1 MPGTGLS
8 EQPGSAARS
17 WSLALLTS
25 SEPGRRNRRTID
37 AVLLALGA
45 FLVALGAV
53 IAESASADDEDVAVL
68 TIDRQEKLNALDRQV
83 VEEIGQALLDLES
96 EGPRAIVV
104 TGAGERA
111 FVAGADIRAM
121 SIMEPLEAKRFS
133 EIGHA
138 AMALLD
144 RSPVPT
150 IAAVNGYALGGG
162 CEVALACD
170 IRIAAENATFGFPE
184 VSLGILPGMGGTQR
198 LPRLIGPA
206 LAKELIFTGRR
217 ISAGEAREIGL
228 VNRVVAEGEALNA
241 ARELA
246 AEISANG
253 PLAVRHAKAAAN
265 RTLDV
270 DLVSGLEFEADQF
283 ALLFATEDA
292 REGMNAFGEK
302 RKPEFEGR

>member
-1 MPGTGLS
+1 
-8 EQPGSAARS
+8 
-17 WSLALLTS
+17 
-25 SEPGRRNRRTID
+25 
-37 AVLLALGA
+37 
-45 FLVALGAV
+45 
-53 IAESASADDEDVAVL
+53 
-68 TIDRQEKLNALDRQV
+68 
-83 VEEIGQALLDLES
+83 
-96 EGPRAIVV
+96 
-104 TGAGERA
+104 
-111 FVAGADIRAM
+111 
-121 SIMEPLEAKRFS
+121 
-133 EIGHA
+133 
-138 AMALLD
+138 
-144 RSPVPT
+144 
-150 IAAVNGYALGGG
+150 
-162 CEVALACD
+162 
-170 IRIAAENATFGFPE
+170 
-184 VSLGILPGMGGTQR
+184 MGGTQR

-270 DLVSGLEFEADQF
+270 DRGGLEFEADQF

>member
-1 MPGTGLS
+1 MDYV
-8 EQPGSAARS
+8 
-17 WSLALLTS
+17 
-25 SEPGRRNRRTID
+25 TINFD
-37 AVLLALGA
+37 DN
-45 FLVALGAV
+45 VATM
-53 IAESASADDEDVAVL
+53 
-68 TIDRQEKLNALDRQV
+68 TIDRQEKLNALDPQV
-83 VEEIGQALLDLES
+83 VEEIGQALLDLEA

-111 FVAGADIRAM
+111 FIAGADIGAM
-121 SIMEPLEAKRFS
+121 SVMSPLEAKRFS

-144 RSPVPT
+144 RSPIPT
-150 IAAVNGYALGGG
+150 IAAVNGFALGGG

-170 IRIAAENATFGFPE
+170 IRVAAENATFGFPE
-184 VSLGILPGMGGTQR
+184 VGLGILPGMGGTQR

-217 ISAGEAREIGL
+217 ISAEEAREIGL
-228 VNRVVAEGEALNA
+228 VNRVVAEGEALDV

-265 RTLDV
+265 RSLDV
-270 DLVSGLEFEADQF
+270 DLVSGLEYEADQF

-292 REGMNAFGEK
+292 REGMTAFSEK
-302 RKPEFEGR
+302 RRPEFEGR

>member
-1 MPGTGLS
+1 MDYV
-8 EQPGSAARS
+8 
-17 WSLALLTS
+17 
-25 SEPGRRNRRTID
+25 TINFD
-37 AVLLALGA
+37 DN
-45 FLVALGAV
+45 VATM
-53 IAESASADDEDVAVL
+53 
-68 TIDRQEKLNALDRQV
+68 TIDRQEKLNALDPQV
-83 VEEIGQALLDLES
+83 VEEIGQGLLDLEA

-111 FVAGADIRAM
+111 FIAGADIGAM
-121 SIMEPLEAKRFS
+121 SVMSPLEAKRFS

-144 RSPVPT
+144 RSPIPT
-150 IAAVNGYALGGG
+150 IAAVNGFALGGG

-170 IRIAAENATFGFPE
+170 IRVAAENATFGFPE
-184 VSLGILPGMGGTQR
+184 VGLGILPGMGGTQR

-217 ISAGEAREIGL
+217 ISAEAAREIGL
-228 VNRVVAEGEALNA
+228 VNRVVAEGEALDV

-265 RTLDV
+265 RSLDV
-270 DLVSGLEFEADQF
+270 DLVSGLEYEADQF

-292 REGMNAFGEK
+292 REGMTAFSEK
-302 RKPEFEGR
+302 RRPEFEGR

>member
-1 MPGTGLS
+1 MDYVKVD
-8 EQPGSAARS
+8 R
-17 WSLALLTS
+17 
-25 SEPGRRNRRTID
+25 
-37 AVLLALGA
+37 
-45 FLVALGAV
+45 
-53 IAESASADDEDVAVL
+53 ADNVAVM
-68 TIDRQEKLNALDRQV
+68 TVDRQEKLNALDRQV
-83 VEEIGQALLDLES
+83 VEEIGQALLELEA

-111 FVAGADIRAM
+111 FIAGADIGAM
-121 SIMEPLEAKRFS
+121 SVMDPLEAKRFS

-170 IRIAAENATFGFPE
+170 VRIAAENATFGFPE
-184 VSLGILPGMGGTQR
+184 VGLGILPGMGGTQR

-217 ISAGEAREIGL
+217 IGAEEAREMGL
-228 VNRVVAEGEALNA
+228 VNRVVGPGEALNA
-241 ARELA
+241 AKELA

-253 PLAVRHAKAAAN
+253 PLAVRHAKSAAN
-265 RTLDV
+265 RALDV
-270 DLVSGLEFEADQF
+270 DLVSGLEYEADQF
-283 ALLFATEDA
+283 ALLFASEDA
-292 REGMNAFGEK
+292 REGMDAFGEK

>member
-1 MPGTGLS
+1 MDYVRV
-8 EQPGSAARS
+8 ER
-17 WSLALLTS
+17 
-25 SEPGRRNRRTID
+25 
-37 AVLLALGA
+37 
-45 FLVALGAV
+45 
-53 IAESASADDEDVAVL
+53 EDGIAVL
-68 TIDRQEKLNALDRQV
+68 TVDRQEKLNALDRQV

-111 FVAGADIRAM
+111 FIAGADIRAM
-121 SIMEPLEAKRFS
+121 SVMDPLEAKRFS

-144 RSPVPT
+144 RSPIPT

-184 VSLGILPGMGGTQR
+184 VGLGILPGLGGTQR
-198 LPRLIGPA
+198 LPRLVGPA

-217 ISAGEAREIGL
+217 IGAEEAREIGL
-228 VNRVVAEGEALNA
+228 ANRVVGRGEALSVA
-241 ARELA
+241 KEMA

-253 PLAVRHAKAAAN
+253 PVAVRHAKAATN
-265 RTLDV
+265 RALDV
-270 DLVSGLEFEADQF
+270 DLVSGLEFETDQF

-302 RKPEFEGR
+302 RRPKFEGR

>member
-1 MPGTGLS
+1 MDYVRVEREGG
-8 EQPGSAARS
+8 
-17 WSLALLTS
+17 
-25 SEPGRRNRRTID
+25 
-37 AVLLALGA
+37 
-45 FLVALGAV
+45 
-53 IAESASADDEDVAVL
+53 VAVL
-68 TIDRQEKLNALDRQV
+68 TVDRQEKLNALDGQV
-83 VEEIGQALLDLES
+83 IEEIGQALLELES
-96 EGPRAIVV
+96 EGPRAIIV

-111 FVAGADIRAM
+111 FIAGADIRAM
-121 SIMEPLEAKRFS
+121 SVMDPIEAKRFS

-144 RSPVPT
+144 RSPIPT

-162 CEVALACD
+162 CEVAIACD

-184 VSLGILPGMGGTQR
+184 VSLGILPGLGGTQR
-198 LPRLIGPA
+198 LPRLVGPA

-217 ISAGEAREIGL
+217 IGAEQARGIGL
-228 VNRVVAEGEALNA
+228 ANRVVGQGEALDA

-253 PLAVRHAKAAAN
+253 PLAVRYAKTATN
-265 RTLDV
+265 RALDV
-270 DLVSGLEFEADQF
+270 DLISGLEFEADQF

>member
-1 MPGTGLS
+1 LDYV
-8 EQPGSAARS
+8 
-17 WSLALLTS
+17 
-25 SEPGRRNRRTID
+25 TINFD
-37 AVLLALGA
+37 DN
-45 FLVALGAV
+45 VATM
-53 IAESASADDEDVAVL
+53 
-68 TIDRQEKLNALDRQV
+68 TIDRQEKLNALDPQV
-83 VEEIGQALLDLES
+83 VEEIGQALLELEA

-111 FVAGADIRAM
+111 FIAGADIGAM
-121 SIMEPLEAKRFS
+121 SVMSPLEAKRFS

-144 RSPVPT
+144 RSPIPT
-150 IAAVNGYALGGG
+150 IAAVNGFALGGG

-184 VSLGILPGMGGTQR
+184 VGLGILPGMGGTQR
-198 LPRLIGPA
+198 LPRLVGPA

-217 ISAGEAREIGL
+217 ISAEEAREIGL
-228 VNRVVAEGEALNA
+228 VNRVVAEGEALDA

-246 AEISANG
+246 AGISDNG

-265 RTLDV
+265 RSLDV
-270 DLVSGLEFEADQF
+270 DLISGLEYEADQF

-292 REGMNAFGEK
+292 REGMTAFSDK
-302 RKPEFEGR
+302 RKPKFEGR

>member
-1 MPGTGLS
+1 MLPTG
-8 EQPGSAARS
+8 
-17 WSLALLTS
+17 
-25 SEPGRRNRRTID
+25 GRYMDYIRVEKRDGI
-37 AVLLALGA
+37 
-45 FLVALGAV
+45 
-53 IAESASADDEDVAVL
+53 AVL
-68 TIDRQEKLNALDRQV
+68 TVDRQEKLNALDRQV
-83 VEEIGQALLDLES
+83 VEELGQALLDLES

-162 CEVALACD
+162 CEV
-170 IRIAAENATFGFPE
+170 
-184 VSLGILPGMGGTQR
+184 
-198 LPRLIGPA
+198 A

-302 RKPEFEGR
+302 RKPVFEGR

>member
-1 MPGTGLS
+1 MDYVKV
-8 EQPGSAARS
+8 QR
-17 WSLALLTS
+17 
-25 SEPGRRNRRTID
+25 
-37 AVLLALGA
+37 
-45 FLVALGAV
+45 
-53 IAESASADDEDVAVL
+53 EDGVAVL

-83 VEEIGQALLDLES
+83 VEEIGQALLELEA
-96 EGPRAIVV
+96 ERPRAIVV

-111 FVAGADIRAM
+111 FIAGADIRAM
-121 SIMEPLEAKRFS
+121 SVMDPIEAKQFS

-150 IAAVNGYALGGG
+150 IAAVNGFALGGG

-170 IRIAAENATFGFPE
+170 VRIAAENATFGFPE
-184 VSLGILPGMGGTQR
+184 VGLGILPGMGGTQR
-198 LPRLIGPA
+198 LPRLVGPA

-217 ISAGEAREIGL
+217 IGAEEAREIGL
-228 VNRVVAEGEALNA
+228 VNRVVGQGEALDA
-241 ARELA
+241 AMELA

-253 PLAVRHAKAAAN
+253 PLAVRHAKAATN
-265 RTLDV
+265 RALDV
-270 DLVSGLEFEADQF
+270 DLVSGLEYEADQF

-302 RKPEFEGR
+302 RKPKFEGR

>member
-1 MPGTGLS
+1 M
-8 EQPGSAARS
+8 
-17 WSLALLTS
+17 LLT
-25 SEPGRRNRRTID
+25 EGRRVDYVTIQH
-37 AVLLALGA
+37 
-45 FLVALGAV
+45 
-53 IAESASADDEDVAVL
+53 DDGVAVL
-68 TIDRQEKLNALDRQV
+68 TVDRQEKLNALDRQV

-217 ISAGEAREIGL
+217 ISAREAREIGL
-228 VNRVVAEGEALNA
+228 VNRVVDEGEALNA

-246 AEISANG
+246 DEISANG

>member
-1 MPGTGLS
+1 MDYV
-8 EQPGSAARS
+8 
-17 WSLALLTS
+17 
-25 SEPGRRNRRTID
+25 TINFD
-37 AVLLALGA
+37 DN
-45 FLVALGAV
+45 VAT
-53 IAESASADDEDVAVL
+53 L
-68 TIDRQEKLNALDRQV
+68 TIDRQEKLNALDPQV
-83 VEEIGQALLDLES
+83 VEEIGQALLELEA

-111 FVAGADIRAM
+111 FIAGADIGAM
-121 SIMEPLEAKRFS
+121 SVMSPLEAKRFS

-144 RSPVPT
+144 RSPIPT
-150 IAAVNGYALGGG
+150 IAAVNGFALGGG

-217 ISAGEAREIGL
+217 ISAEEAREIGL
-228 VNRVVAEGEALNA
+228 VNRVVAEGEALDA

-246 AEISANG
+246 AGISDNG

-265 RTLDV
+265 RSLDV
-270 DLVSGLEFEADQF
+270 DLISGLEYEADQF

-292 REGMNAFGEK
+292 REGMTAFSDK
-302 RKPEFEGR
+302 RKPKFEGR

>member
-1 MPGTGLS
+1 VKPVT
-8 EQPGSAARS
+8 QKRS
-17 WSLALLTS
+17 F
-25 SEPGRRNRRTID
+25 
-37 AVLLALGA
+37 VLDYVKLERENG
-45 FLVALGAV
+45 
-53 IAESASADDEDVAVL
+53 IAVL
-68 TIDRQEKLNALDRQV
+68 TVDRQEKLNALDRQV

-246 AEISANG
+246 DEISANG

>member
-1 MPGTGLS
+1 MDYVRV
-8 EQPGSAARS
+8 ER
-17 WSLALLTS
+17 
-25 SEPGRRNRRTID
+25 
-37 AVLLALGA
+37 
-45 FLVALGAV
+45 
-53 IAESASADDEDVAVL
+53 DDGVAVL
-68 TIDRQEKLNALDRQV
+68 TIDRQEKLNALDGQV
-83 VEEIGQALLDLES
+83 VEEIGQALLELEA
-96 EGPRAIVV
+96 EGPRAIIV

-111 FVAGADIRAM
+111 FIAGADIRAM
-121 SIMEPLEAKRFS
+121 SVMDPIEAKRFS

-144 RSPVPT
+144 RSPIPT

-162 CEVALACD
+162 CEVAIACD
-170 IRIAAENATFGFPE
+170 VRIAAENATFGFPE
-184 VSLGILPGMGGTQR
+184 VGLGILPGMGGTQR

-217 ISAGEAREIGL
+217 VGAEEAREIGL
-228 VNRVVAEGEALNA
+228 ANRVVGQGEALDA

-265 RTLDV
+265 RAFDV
-270 DLVSGLEFEADQF
+270 DLISGLEYEADQF

-302 RKPEFEGR
+302 RKPRFEGR

>member
-1 MPGTGLS
+1 MDYVQV
-8 EQPGSAARS
+8 ER
-17 WSLALLTS
+17 
-25 SEPGRRNRRTID
+25 
-37 AVLLALGA
+37 
-45 FLVALGAV
+45 
-53 IAESASADDEDVAVL
+53 EDNVAVL

-83 VEEIGQALLDLES
+83 VEEIGQALLELEA
-96 EGPRAIVV
+96 EGPRVIVV

-111 FVAGADIRAM
+111 FIAGADIGAM
-121 SIMEPLEAKRFS
+121 SVMDPLEAKRFS

-170 IRIAAENATFGFPE
+170 VRIAAENASFGFPE
-184 VSLGILPGMGGTQR
+184 VGLGILPGMGGTQR

-217 ISAGEAREIGL
+217 IGAEEAREIGL
-228 VNRVVAEGEALNA
+228 VNRVVGHGEALNA

-246 AEISANG
+246 AEISANA
-253 PLAVRHAKAAAN
+253 PLAVRHAKSAAN
-265 RTLDV
+265 RALDV
-270 DLVSGLEFEADQF
+270 DLVSGLEYEADQF

-292 REGMNAFGEK
+292 SEGMNAFGEK

>member
-1 MPGTGLS
+1 M
-8 EQPGSAARS
+8 
-17 WSLALLTS
+17 
-25 SEPGRRNRRTID
+25 
-37 AVLLALGA
+37 
-45 FLVALGAV
+45 
-53 IAESASADDEDVAVL
+53 
-68 TIDRQEKLNALDRQV
+68 QV
-83 VEEIGQALLDLES
+83 VEEIGQALLDLEA

-170 IRIAAENATFGFPE
+170 IRIAAENAAFGFPE

-217 ISAGEAREIGL
+217 ISAREAREIGL
-228 VNRVVAEGEALNA
+228 VNRVVDEGEALNA
-241 ARELA
+241 A
-246 AEISANG
+246 
-253 PLAVRHAKAAAN
+253 RHAKAAAN